1 MHKARYYETNLEQ
14 TKVGHVAKINGIA
27 VAQASEAFFN
37 TYYSITMLLPFDGAE
52 HKFATLEDAQKFIV
66 ADVLHTVNLLLHGET
81 KHGVYGTYPD
91 SNNIVDD

>member
-1 MHKARYYETNLEQ
+1 MKLTWEQ
-14 TKVGHVAKINGIA
+14 TKVGYVAKINGIA

-37 TYYSITMLLPFDGAE
+37 TYYSITMLLPFDGSE

-66 ADVLHTVNLLLHGET
+66 ADVLHTINLLLHGEP

-91 SNNIVDD
+91 NNNIIDD

>member
-1 MHKARYYETNLEQ
+1 MKLTWEQ
-14 TKVGHVAKINGIA
+14 TKVGYVAKINGIA

-66 ADVLHTVNLLLHGET
+66 ADVLRTVNLLLHGET